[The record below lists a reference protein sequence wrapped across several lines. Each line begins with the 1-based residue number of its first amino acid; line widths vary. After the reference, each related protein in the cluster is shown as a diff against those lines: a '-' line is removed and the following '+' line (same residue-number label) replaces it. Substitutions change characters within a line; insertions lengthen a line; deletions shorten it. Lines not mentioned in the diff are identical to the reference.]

1 MRMISFTQ
9 TSTKQV
15 EISLEI
21 QMSKSTEKNAEL
33 LGLIKIFFSLLW
45 KEFILTGDISR
56 IFEM

>member
-33 LGLIKIFFSLLW
+33 LGLIKIFFS
-45 KEFILTGDISR
+45 FIVERIHIDRRHFADI
-56 IFEM
+56 